1 PKFDTL
7 ERVIEIKSVLDKVV
21 YEMNIILRQ
30 DSLQKLAKMGE
41 KERNKIINNALAEI
55 EKRQQSA
62 QQDTLLNLQTQQA
75 QELPGNQTS
84 STGSWYFYNTA
95 TKGTGYN
102 DFKKKW
108 GNRNMEDNWR
118 RGNKKSISGD
128 IAGDNLDPENPDSE
142 TADVS
147 SESASRETMLESI
160 PLTPEKMTA
169 SNNSI
174 FNAYYSLG
182 TIYKDGLR
190 DFPRSIE
197 TFEKL
202 AARYPDNENV
212 PQVYYSLYLLYEQ
225 TGASA
230 KAQDY
235 KQRLLSD
242 FASTD
247 FAKVLTDPQYIRN
260 SEKKSEELNIYYA
273 STYDYFVAEQYADVM
288 SRIRSADSLFMPNPL
303 QGKFELLQAMT
314 VGKTDGRQSYIEA
327 LDSLTRKYPSGEVH
341 DKAVEILMELGVEV
355 ANTEIIESDSL
366 KKDDDAENVSP
377 YTMHSNNPQYFVVV
391 FNTISPK
398 TKAVSDSLA
407 NFNTISHSLDN
418 LKVAPQLLNTKTQM
432 IVVKQMKN
440 IEDAMNYYYE
450 ILESETFF
458 EQVEDIGYDM
468 FIIDD
473 KNFPLFYKRKNVA
486 EYIEFFSKNYEGEE
500 SNSGEGNE
508 E

>member
-1 PKFDTL
+1 
-7 ERVIEIKSVLDKVV
+7 
-21 YEMNIILRQ
+21 
-30 DSLQKLAKMGE
+30 
-41 KERNKIINNALAEI
+41 
-55 EKRQQSA
+55 
-62 QQDTLLNLQTQQA
+62 
-75 QELPGNQTS
+75 
-84 STGSWYFYNTA
+84 
-95 TKGTGYN
+95 
-102 DFKKKW
+102 
-108 GNRNMEDNWR
+108 
-118 RGNKKSISGD
+118 
-128 IAGDNLDPENPDSE
+128 
-142 TADVS
+142 
-147 SESASRETMLESI
+147 
-160 PLTPEKMTA
+160 
-169 SNNSI
+169 
-174 FNAYYSLG
+174 
-182 TIYKDGLR
+182 
-190 DFPRSIE
+190 
-197 TFEKL
+197 
-202 AARYPDNENV
+202 
-212 PQVYYSLYLLYEQ
+212 
-225 TGASA
+225 
-230 KAQDY
+230 
-235 KQRLLSD
+235 
-242 FASTD
+242 
-247 FAKVLTDPQYIRN
+247 
-260 SEKKSEELNIYYA
+260 LNIYYA
-273 STYDYFVAEQYADVM
+273 STYDYFAAEQYADVM